1 MDDILSQGK
10 EPDDSGSGTGSGTG
24 AGPGTGPGPASA
36 TGPVPGPGA
45 ASGAEPTAGSGP
57 WRRRLALA
65 ALIAATATILAIR
78 YLPGLAGVP
87 AGGGRQPSASA
98 TAGGGLVPPGAPE
111 AVAAGLAGRAI
122 GITGPT
128 APWPAALRLPTSGPR
143 PAWFWPGT
151 GRSERIG
158 GLPAHRLSY
167 VFTRVGGGWAIQP
180 DPIAPT
186 GCGACAAPR
195 VPVYFLASGARVARR
210 IGTASAVAPA
220 AASGAMWLIDYRPEA
235 DLGTA
240 RGIASQVSDS
250 GGPLGRPVRLP
261 AGFAL
266 VRGTV
271 RGLLLTPVVLPG
283 GRPASEL
290 WSPASGTMTRQFT
303 GVIAATGHRVAW
315 TGGCPERCRVSVLDL
330 ADNRVT
336 GLALVPGEAAVNGA
350 FSPDGRYLAIQVSFA
365 SGGNGGGLAMELLL
379 ADLASRPSGQP
390 RTRLA
395 VVPDTWVSSDALAG
409 FGWPERSDRLVAELI
424 FGSKVQVATWVPG
437 ARRPAVRQ
445 VRSAPLSRMLA
456 IGG

>member
-10 EPDDSGSGTGSGTG
+10 DPGGPGPGGSGPDGPGSSSGPGGAGSGPH
-24 AGPGTGPGPASA
+24 AGPGTRWAVLDGG
-36 TGPVPGPGA
+36 
-45 ASGAEPTAGSGP
+45 GP
-57 WRRRLALA
+57 WRRRLAVA
-65 ALIAATATILAIR
+65 ALVAATAAILIIR
-78 YLPGLAGVP
+78 YLPDPAAAPARHGPSSASAA
-87 AGGGRQPSASA
+87 AGGGR
-98 TAGGGLVPPGAPE
+98 VPPGAPE

-128 APWPAALRLPTSGPR
+128 APWPAALRLPTTGPR
-143 PAWFWPGT
+143 SAWFWPGT

-195 VPVYFLASGARVARR
+195 VPVYFLASGTRVARR
-210 IGTASAVAPA
+210 IGAASAVAPA
-220 AASGAMWLIDYRPEA
+220 AAAGALWLIGYRPEA

-240 RGIASQVSDS
+240 RGIAQQVSDS
-250 GGPLGRPVRLP
+250 GRPVGPPVRLP

-266 VRGTV
+266 DRGTV

-290 WSPASGTMTRQFT
+290 WNPASGTVTRRFT
-303 GVIAATGHRVAW
+303 GVIAASGRQIAW
-315 TGGCPERCRVSVLDL
+315 TGGCPERCQVSVLDL
-330 ADNRVT
+330 ADDRLT
-336 GLALVPGEAAVNGA
+336 GFALVPGEAAVNGA
-350 FSPDGRYLAIQVSFA
+350 FSPDGRYLAVQVSFA

-379 ADLASRPSGQP
+379 ADLASRPPGRP
-390 RTRLA
+390 RARLA
-395 VVPDTWVSSDALAG
+395 IVPDTWVSSDALAG

>member
-1 MDDILSQGK
+1 MDDILSQAK
-10 EPDDSGSGTGSGTG
+10 
-24 AGPGTGPGPASA
+24 GPGGSRFRR
-36 TGPVPGPGA
+36 
-45 ASGAEPTAGSGP
+45 ASGAGRGP

-65 ALIAATATILAIR
+65 ALVVAAAAIVVVR
-78 YLPGLAGVP
+78 HLPGPAVP
-87 AGGGRQPSASA
+87 GRRGQPSASPA
-98 TAGGGLVPPGAPE
+98 AGRGRVPPGAPE

-122 GITGPT
+122 GITGRM
-128 APWPAALRLPTSGPR
+128 APWPAALRLPMTGPR

-158 GLPAHRLSY
+158 GLPADRLSY
-167 VFTRVGGGWAIQP
+167 VFTRIGGGWAIQP

-195 VPVYFLASGARVARR
+195 VPVYFLASGSKFARR
-210 IGTASAVAPA
+210 IGAASAVAPA
-220 AASGAMWLIDYRPEA
+220 AAAGALWLIGYPPEA
-235 DLGTA
+235 DLGAT
-240 RGIASQVSDS
+240 RGIARQVSDS
-250 GGPLGRPVRLP
+250 GRPVGPPVRLP

-266 VRGTV
+266 DRGTV

-290 WSPASGTMTRQFT
+290 WNPVSGTVTRRFT
-303 GVIAATGHRVAW
+303 GVIAATGHQIAW
-315 TGGCPERCRVSVLDL
+315 TGGCPARCRVSVLDL
-330 ADNRVT
+330 AGNRLT

-350 FSPDGRYLAIQVSFA
+350 FSPDGRYLAVQVSFA
-365 SGGNGGGLAMELLL
+365 SGGNGGGLAMQLLL
-379 ADLASRPSGQP
+379 ADLASRPPGGA
-390 RTRLA
+390 RARLA
-395 VVPDTWVSSDALAG
+395 IVPDTWVSSDALAG

-445 VRSAPLSRMLA
+445 VRSAPLSRMLT

>member
-10 EPDDSGSGTGSGTG
+10 DPGGSRSRRGFRAGRGRSEPG
-24 AGPGTGPGPASA
+24 
-36 TGPVPGPGA
+36 
-45 ASGAEPTAGSGP
+45 AGSGP
-57 WRRRLALA
+57 APGPGPTPGAGRAVWRRRLAVA
-65 ALIAATATILAIR
+65 ALVAATATILIIR
-78 YLPGLAGVP
+78 YLPRSAVP
-87 AGGGRQPSASA
+87 ARRGQPSAPAAAGGGR
-98 TAGGGLVPPGAPE
+98 VPPGAPE

-128 APWPAALRLPTSGPR
+128 APWPAALRLPTTGPR

-195 VPVYFLASGARVARR
+195 VPVYFLASGTRVARR
-210 IGTASAVAPA
+210 IGAASAVAPA
-220 AASGAMWLIDYRPEA
+220 AAAGALWLIGYRPEA

-240 RGIASQVSDS
+240 RGIAQQVSDS
-250 GGPLGRPVRLP
+250 GRPVGPPVRLP

-266 VRGTV
+266 DRGTV

-290 WSPASGTMTRQFT
+290 WNPASGTVTRRFT
-303 GVIAATGHRVAW
+303 GVIAASGRQIAW
-315 TGGCPERCRVSVLDL
+315 TGGCPERCQVSVLDL
-330 ADNRVT
+330 ADDRLT
-336 GLALVPGEAAVNGA
+336 GFALVPGEAAVNGA
-350 FSPDGRYLAIQVSFA
+350 FSPDGRYLAVQVSFA

-379 ADLASRPSGQP
+379 ADLASRPPGRP
-390 RTRLA
+390 RARLA
-395 VVPDTWVSSDALAG
+395 IVPDTWVSSDALAG